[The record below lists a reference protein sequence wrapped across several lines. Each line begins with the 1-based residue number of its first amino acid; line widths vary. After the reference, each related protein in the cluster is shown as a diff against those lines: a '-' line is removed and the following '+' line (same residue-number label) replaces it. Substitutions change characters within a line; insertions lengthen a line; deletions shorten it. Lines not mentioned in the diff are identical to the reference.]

1 MSRRVRVRSVLLFAS
16 VTLVAPPLSAQTDL
30 RIQRT
35 DSLFSDWDDPSS
47 PGCAVGVIQNGD
59 FVFRRGYG
67 SANLDYQIPI
77 TSESVFYIASTSK
90 QFAAASIALLALR
103 GELSLEEDIR
113 KYVPEIPDYG
123 QAVTVRHLI
132 HHTSGLRDYLTLRSL
147 AGESFEDFFDID
159 WGLEMLSR
167 QKALNFEPG
176 SEHLYSNS
184 GYLVLAEIVQR
195 VSGQSLQEFGEEN
208 FFGPLG
214 MKATHWGEDRQMV
227 VPNRVV
233 SYDPR
238 PGGQYRRWVKNFHA
252 RGDGNLLT
260 TVNDLLQWDRMFYD
274 DDPEWTRLRE
284 LMLTRGVLNNG
295 DTLAY
300 AFGLMHGQYRE
311 KATVSHGGGFLGF
324 RTEMMRF
331 PDDRFT
337 AISLCN
343 LGAMNPGSLVRG
355 LADIWLFGDT
365 GPEAAEGVEPGIEA
379 QPEAVAAVG
388 PIQLSQAELEDYEGI
403 YSNEESPFGDVL
415 ISVDGE
421 RLAATVAGSP
431 ILMVPVAP
439 DTFNIVQES
448 VEGRVIFAQE
458 DESLTLRIEAT
469 GVPNLPFVRSDIDV
483 MDESEMATV
492 AGAYYSEELDV
503 TYQVELR
510 DGLVAVLPNGDEV
523 RLSQSGADQFS
534 GTSWRIVLDRNVQG
548 AITGFTM
555 NAGRVRGLGFV
566 RR

>member
-1 MSRRVRVRSVLLFAS
+1 MMQTCSLIRAVLILAALAA
-16 VTLVAPPLSAQTDL
+16 VCTPLAAQTDI

-35 DSLFSDWDDPSS
+35 DSVFSVWDSLGS
-47 PGCAVGVIQNGD
+47 PGCAVGVIRDGD
-59 FVFRRGYG
+59 FVFRKGYG

-90 QFAAASIALLALR
+90 QFAAASVAMLALR
-103 GELSLEEDIR
+103 GELSLDDEIR
-113 KYVPEIPDYG
+113 KYVPEIPDYS
-123 QAVTVRHLI
+123 QTVTVRHLI

-159 WGLEMLSR
+159 WGIEMLAR

-184 GYLVLAEIVQR
+184 GYLLLAEIVQR
-195 VSGQSLQEFGEEN
+195 VSGQTLQEFGREN

-214 MKATHWGEDRQMV
+214 MDATHWGEDRQMV

-260 TVNDLLQWDRMFYD
+260 TVDDLLLWDRMFYSP
-274 DDPEWTRLRE
+274 DPEWTRFRE

-300 AFGLMHGQYRE
+300 AFGLSHGQYRD
-311 KATVSHGGGFLGF
+311 KATVAHGGGFLGF

-331 PDDRFT
+331 PGDRFT

-343 LGAMNPGSLVRG
+343 LGTTNPGSLVRG

-365 GPEAAEGVEPGIEA
+365 GPKAEETEAAAEPGDEPTTPAPSIR
-379 QPEAVAAVG
+379 
-388 PIQLSQAELEDYEGI
+388 LSESELERYAGVF
-403 YSNEESPFGDVL
+403 SNENSPFGDFL

-421 RLAATVAGSP
+421 RLEATLAGSS
-431 ILMVPVAP
+431 ISMVPLAP
-439 DTFNIVQES
+439 DTFRIVDES
-448 VEGRVIFAQE
+448 IEGRLVFATE
-458 DESLTLRIEAT
+458 GESMTLRIMAP
-469 GVPNLPFVRSDIDV
+469 GAPDIPFVRSDFAV
-483 MDESEMATV
+483 MSEADLAEL
-492 AGAYYSEELDV
+492 AGPYYSEELDV
-503 TYQVELR
+503 TYEVVLR
-510 DGLVAVLPNGDEV
+510 EGLFALLPNGDEIQ
-523 RLSQSGADQFS
+523 LSQSGADQFS
-534 GTSWRIVLDRNVQG
+534 GASGTMVLERDENGNV
-548 AITGFTM
+548 TGFTM
-555 NAGRVRGLGFV
+555 NAGRVRGLGFIK
-566 RR
+566 R